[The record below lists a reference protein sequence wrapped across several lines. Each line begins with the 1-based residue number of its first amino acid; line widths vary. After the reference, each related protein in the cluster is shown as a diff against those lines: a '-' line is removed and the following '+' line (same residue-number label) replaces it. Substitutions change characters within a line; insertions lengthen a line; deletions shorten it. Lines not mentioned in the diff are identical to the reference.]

1 MTRFV
6 ALLRGVNVGGVNI
19 RMADLAET
27 FRGLGYTDVKTV
39 LASGNVAF
47 DADGTASGVK
57 AVIEGALRDRFGYDA
72 RVHVL
77 DLATLRAVV
86 EHDPHEPREGWHRY
100 VVFFMDGDPPAE
112 LADLAAG
119 SHLESA
125 SPGAGVLYWSV
136 ERGHT
141 LDSPLGT
148 TLGTAKWRA
157 NSTNRN
163 LNTLE
168 KLLR

>member
-27 FRGLGYTDVKTV
+27 FRGLGYTSVKTV

-47 DADGTASGVK
+47 DTDGTASD
-57 AVIEGALRDRFGYDA
+57 ARTAIEGALRDRFGYDA
-72 RVHVL
+72 HVHVL
-77 DLATLRAVV
+77 GLATLRAVV
-86 EHDPHEPREGWHRY
+86 ENDPHEPREGWHRY
-100 VVFFMDGDPPAE
+100 VVFFMDGNAPAE
-112 LADLAAG
+112 LAERAAG
-119 SHLESA
+119 SDLESA
-125 SPGAGVLYWSV
+125 SLGAGVLYWSV

-148 TLGTAKWRA
+148 MLGTAKWRT